1 MHCEE
6 TVERG
11 RDIAAE
17 PLPCPA
23 NASVLFDSVT
33 ALVTN
38 ELFGGFSGNPAEL
51 DAEGAEKRSREGL
64 IALSEKVRNF
74 VCVADDVFRD
84 GMEFDDV
91 TESWRRALANVLR
104 SFAARAD
111 TVLEVSCG
119 LVKLH
124 KGSLPPLGEEK

>member
-1 MHCEE
+1 M
-6 TVERG
+6 
-11 RDIAAE
+11 
-17 PLPCPA
+17 
-23 NASVLFDSVT
+23 
-33 ALVTN
+33 
-38 ELFGGFSGNPAEL
+38 
-51 DAEGAEKRSREGL
+51 
-64 IALSEKVRNF
+64 RNF

-91 TESWRRALANVLR
+91 TEAWRRALANVLR

-119 LVKLH
+119 LVKPH